1 MRTSQLYPT
10 ALLPRWGVR
19 WAGCRQGSPSGALV
33 KAWPRGPSAGRGGD
47 LRAGGAAGGPGFLT
61 AGSDRAGE
69 GTGALAANGLMGCGG
84 AGTSVADPGATG
96 LGTGGHRRPG
106 SSGVRLGEGSC
117 LWRRPGGCV
126 CLQGGAGPQAGPV
139 EGGVSQQGSGARPH
153 TPAGGP
159 RGGGRA
165 VSGERLRAVHPVRL
179 AVIGKDRE

>member
-1 MRTSQLYPT
+1 MRTSQLYPVV
-10 ALLPRWGVR
+10 PPPGWGVR
-19 WAGCRQGSPSGALV
+19 RAGCGQGPPSGALV
-33 KAWPRGPSAGRGGD
+33 KARLRGPSAGHGGD

-69 GTGALAANGLMGCGG
+69 GTGALAANGLTGCGG

-96 LGTGGHRRPG
+96 LGTGGHGRPG

-117 LWRRPGGCV
+117 
-126 CLQGGAGPQAGPV
+126 QGGGRAGVCACRVGQVPQAGWV

-153 TPAGGP
+153 MPAGGP
-159 RGGGRA
+159 WGGGRA